1 MLGAVEADSKQGNE
15 MPVSEEGIRE
25 KGLREFGGGSGHFWL
40 GGGKRALRQGGG
52 CTQLPEGLEEE

>member
-1 MLGAVEADSKQGNE
+1 MLGAVEVRVEADSKQGNK

-40 GGGKRALRQGGG
+40 GGGKRG
-52 CTQLPEGLEEE
+52 PEAGRCVHTAS